1 MKTPL
6 KQEFKTKI
14 KSDKQKCNLECKTDK
29 NTSSTSSAKKI
40 NAFSQIIRRSNR
52 DASKNASL
60 INSFIVDDV
69 YEVGNNKWV
78 EEYFL

>member
-6 KQEFKTKI
+6 KQELKTKI
-14 KSDKQKCNLECKTDK
+14 KSDKQKCNLKCKTDK

-40 NAFSQIIRRSNR
+40 DVVSQIRRRSNR
-52 DASKNASL
+52 EASKNASL

-78 EEYFL
+78 EKYFL

>member
-14 KSDKQKCNLECKTDK
+14 KSDKQKCSLECKTDK

-40 NAFSQIIRRSNR
+40 DAVSQTRRRSNR

-69 YEVGNNKWV
+69 YEVGNNK
-78 EEYFL
+78 